1 MLKHLVTLAVIDELM
16 ARFCLRRYLCR
27 HDLFFLG
34 TVILEYNTLK
44 VDPTGKRVDESFHHW
59 FCNELSVEEDTLFL
73 LPRDHTKSKWG
84 IAIKVTQ
91 DVIRNPNQSILLGS
105 LTSSLSIKRLG
116 VIKKHLEHKN
126 LAPLFPEFLSPNPE
140 LDAKS
145 TSSYYKSIKWQ
156 KDEITV
162 VRDSTRAEATVE
174 TAGADQYR
182 TGRHYERV
190 YLDDIINEQ
199 TVCSEV
205 KSERTMEFVK
215 YMIPMI
221 NPVGGI
227 MRMYG
232 TRYDPADLYS
242 WLIDKIN
249 APEDDEFS
257 IGMRV
262 INREVVEDYETFIKY
277 QPIGKREFNRK
288 ANLGKKAFIYSYY
301 NPELLEK
308 KRAWLESDFIFY
320 CQYWNRIEGI
330 DERCFPPPYTELE
343 TLPDGLTYYMTVD
356 PAFKPSKQSDY
367 TAIVVCG
374 YKEHGD
380 KVYIAEAIRLKGH
393 PEYLLN
399 KMYDMYDRYG
409 YRVAGMEDGAWQD
422 TLAWAF
428 EHAAKQEGREQ
439 LPIRP
444 IKLKREAMAK
454 DNRIRGMS
462 YFFKKGCVILRE
474 GLEDLKKELNRYPGN
489 TRSKDDLVDAL
500 SMQRELIAWGAQ
512 KKIKPPWVRREETYR
527 SIFSPK
533 KRYKNTYSPE
543 FVQAMKVQ

>member
-1 MLKHLVTLAVIDELM
+1 M
-16 ARFCLRRYLCR
+16 AGFCLLRYLCR

-34 TVILEYNTLK
+34 TAILGYK
-44 VDPTGKRVDESFHHW
+44 GARVDESFHHW
-59 FCNELSVEEDTLFL
+59 FCDELSVEEDSLFL
-73 LPRDHTKSKWG
+73 LPRDHTKSTWG

-91 DVIRNPNQSILLGS
+91 DVIQDPNQSILLGS
-105 LTSSLSIKRLG
+105 LTSSLSVKRLA
-116 VIKKHLEHKN
+116 VVKLHLANKKLTT
-126 LAPLFPEFLSPNPE
+126 LFPEFLSPNPE

-145 TSSYYKSIKWQ
+145 ASSYYKDIKWQ

-162 VRDSTRAEATVE
+162 IRDVTRAEATVE

-205 KSERTMEFVK
+205 KSERAMEFVK
-215 YMIPMI
+215 YTIPMI

-249 APEDDEFS
+249 APDDDEFS
-257 IGMRV
+257 IDMRV
-262 INREVVEDYETFIKY
+262 INREVVENYETFIKY
-277 QPIGKREFNRK
+277 QPIKKREFRGK
-288 ANLGKKAFIYSYY
+288 SKLGEKAFIYSYY
-301 NPELLEK
+301 NAELLEK

-330 DERCFPPPYTELE
+330 DERCFPPPYTEIE
-343 TLPDGLTYYMTVD
+343 TLPDGLTYYLTVD
-356 PAFKPSKQSDY
+356 PAFKPSKRSDY

-374 YKEHGD
+374 YKNTGD
-380 KVYIAEAIRLKGH
+380 YIYIAEAIRLKGH
-393 PEYLLN
+393 PEFLLN
-399 KMYDMYDRYG
+399 KMYELYDRYH
-409 YRVAGMEDGAWQD
+409 YVVAGMEDGAWQD

-428 EHAAKQEGREQ
+428 EHARKHDEREK

-444 IKLKREAMAK
+444 VKLKFEAMAK
-454 DNRIRGMS
+454 DNRIRGLS
-462 YFFKKGCVILRE
+462 YFFKKGCVVLRK
-474 GLEDLKKELNRYPGN
+474 GLDDLQRELNRYPGN
-489 TRSKDDLVDAL
+489 TRSKDDLLDAL
-500 SMQRELIAWGAQ
+500 SMQRELIAWGSRPNV
-512 KKIKPPWVRREETYR
+512 KPTWVRRTQTYGDLFR
-527 SIFSPK
+527 PK
-533 KRYKNTYSPE
+533 KRYRNTYTPE
-543 FVQAMKVQ
+543 YVARMQENVKHG